1 MCSAFER
8 FRTDHPSLLI
18 SDLVFVQD
26 ATGSM
31 GSYIASGKP
40 YFGCAYEADFLAD
53 TTDIL
58 SIFSYSKHRKHLR
71 DHHRSRE
78 DGEP

>member
-1 MCSAFER
+1 
-8 FRTDHPSLLI
+8 
-18 SDLVFVQD
+18 
-26 ATGSM
+26 M